1 VGRPHIGV
9 FKIINEIKKE
19 QNQVELNIESILR
32 GAPRP
37 ARRRKDR
44 ERENRIQ
51 TVYND
56 YENRE
61 LIEYLRGIAHNL
73 SF

>member
-1 VGRPHIGV
+1 V
-9 FKIINEIKKE
+9 FKIIKEIQKE

-32 GAPRP
+32 GMPRP
-37 ARRRKDR
+37 LQKKKDR

-56 YENRE
+56 RHNRSNMDF
-61 LIEYLRGIAHNL
+61 LRSIAHNISL
-73 SF
+73 

>member
-1 VGRPHIGV
+1 
-9 FKIINEIKKE
+9 
-19 QNQVELNIESILR
+19 SILR

-37 ARRRKDR
+37 QQRRKDR
-44 ERENRIQ
+44 EHKNRIQ

-56 YENRE
+56 RENRSLME
-61 LIEYLRGIAHNL
+61 FLRGIAHNL